1 MSLVASVE
9 EVGEVGEGAALARH
23 AAPPDGVSVAEG
35 VEVSPRIARF
45 FAEHRPPTPCLVLDL
60 AVVAQRYREMR
71 HALPFA
77 TPYYAVKACPE
88 PDVIR
93 TLVELGACFDV
104 ASPAEIDLCLEQGAE
119 PGSLSYGNTVKK
131 VSDIAYAHA
140 RGVRLFVFD
149 NLREVEKL
157 ADAAP
162 GASVFCRLLAA
173 STGARWPLSDKF
185 GCSGEFAVD
194 LLRIAARRGL
204 RPHGLSFHVGSQQT
218 DPSRWEASIASAA
231 TVFTALA
238 EVGID
243 LEMLDIGGGYPA
255 RYVDDVGPMNRYGEA
270 IDSALDRWFG
280 DRPTIVSEPGRY
292 VTAEAGVLR
301 TQVVSMRRP
310 RENGD
315 LWVYLDAGRFGGLA
329 ETEGEAIRYRL
340 ATRHRGPVAPAVLA
354 GPTCDSI
361 DVIYRRAMPDLP
373 VALDVG
379 DTVDFLGA
387 GAYTASYSSSGF
399 NGFGPLRTYCLE
411 AGS

>member
-140 RGVRLFVFD
+140 RGAAVRVRQPPRGREAGRRGSGRLGVLPPPRRQHRRPLAPVRQVRL
-149 NLREVEKL
+149 LRRVRGRPAPDRRPPRPPAPRAVVPRRL
-157 ADAAP
+157 PAD
-162 GASVFCRLLAA
+162 R
-173 STGARWPLSDKF
+173 
-185 GCSGEFAVD
+185 
-194 LLRIAARRGL
+194 
-204 RPHGLSFHVGSQQT
+204 
-218 DPSRWEASIASAA
+218 PSRWEASIASAA

-243 LEMLDIGGGYPA
+243 LEMLDIGG
-255 RYVDDVGPMNRYGEA
+255 
-270 IDSALDRWFG
+270 
-280 DRPTIVSEPGRY
+280 
-292 VTAEAGVLR
+292 
-301 TQVVSMRRP
+301 
-310 RENGD
+310 
-315 LWVYLDAGRFGGLA
+315 
-329 ETEGEAIRYRL
+329 
-340 ATRHRGPVAPAVLA
+340 ATRPVTSTTSAP
-354 GPTCDSI
+354 
-361 DVIYRRAMPDLP
+361 
-373 VALDVG
+373 
-379 DTVDFLGA
+379 
-387 GAYTASYSSSGF
+387 
-399 NGFGPLRTYCLE
+399 
-411 AGS
+411 